1 MQVAIIAAVVA
12 LVAFAAGV
20 EASKSVLKLAGG
32 IVAAAIAD
40 AHAVVAGGESYVLES
55 KALGAR
61 VSALEHRAV
70 ADVKA
75 EVAKV

>member
-1 MQVAIIAAVVA
+1 MEVAIVAVVA
-12 LVAFAAGV
+12 ALVSFVVGV

-32 IVAAAIAD
+32 IVAAALAD
-40 AHAVVAGGESYVLES
+40 AHAVVAGGASDVQ
-55 KALGAR
+55 ALGAR